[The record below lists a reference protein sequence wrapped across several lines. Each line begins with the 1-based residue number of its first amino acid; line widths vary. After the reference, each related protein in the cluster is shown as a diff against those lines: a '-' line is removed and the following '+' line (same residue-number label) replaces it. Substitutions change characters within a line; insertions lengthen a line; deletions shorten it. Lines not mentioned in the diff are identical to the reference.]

1 MIINGK
7 MNVLC
12 LNAHPDDL
20 EIMAGGTI
28 AKWINEGHQFH
39 VLTFT
44 DGVWT
49 SPDGI
54 VMRDRQE
61 ALIEENK
68 AADVLGY
75 TVENLQYQA
84 MELKFQDKHVCEVL
98 QRIDKLKID
107 TILCPWEKDL
117 HHDHEVVSRIA
128 MSASRRIPR
137 LIMGQINFYLRDFF
151 TPNLFVDIS
160 ATWSKKIESLKC
172 FRSEWGR
179 NGNAWYEYLDETT
192 RQYGRIIG
200 VERAEGFVSRKFLL

>member
-28 AKWINEGHQFH
+28 AKWINEGHHFH

-160 ATWSKKIESLKC
+160 ATWTKKIESLKC

-179 NGNAWYEYLDETT
+179 NGNGW
-192 RQYGRIIG
+192 
-200 VERAEGFVSRKFLL
+200 

>member
-28 AKWINEGHQFH
+28 AKWINEGHHFH

-61 ALIEENK
+61 ALMEEKK

-160 ATWSKKIESLKC
+160 ATWTKKIESLKC

-179 NGNAWYEYLDETT
+179 NGNGWYEYLDDTT

>member
-39 VLTFT
+39 VLTCT